1 MEDGAEPFRVL
12 CTLANEREQ
21 DEFIGAARGTCP
33 NDERVPG
40 GGGSTGRGGGA
51 SLGVSGVSFKNHFFR
66 EKRQTGGSV
75 MTLLAPSEI
84 VKYSAAFDTL
94 TETVVQHI

>member
-51 SLGVSGVSFKNHFFR
+51 SLGGRRGGF
-66 EKRQTGGSV
+66 KRQCVWWKGHDRGTATVLDSQ
-75 MTLLAPSEI
+75 AD
-84 VKYSAAFDTL
+84 VKFSP
-94 TETVVQHI
+94 I